1 VITYQEFL
9 ATYENGLPT
18 ASGVESVV
26 MDHKASPEYE
36 LAVIADQYD
45 RQKNATIMAF
55 KKYIHTVTGA
65 SIVDPYAANH
75 KIPSNMFRRLNVQR
89 TQYSL
94 GNGLSFQNKAIKDKF
109 GKEFDA
115 TVQKIGYA
123 ANIHG
128 LAFGFWNLDRLYCF
142 RLTEFAPIYD
152 ENTGMLMAGVRFWQV
167 NDNQPLNMWLYTVD
181 GIMRF
186 TKKNGDQSA
195 KALDTLFTPY
205 VGIVT
210 KTQADGEQITG
221 GENYPTLP
229 IVPLWGSELKQST
242 LVGMREGVDAY
253 DLIRSGLAND
263 LTEAAFV
270 FWFVNNVQGM
280 NETDKSEWL
289 DKLRKTHVAITE
301 GDGSGGGSSVTPY
314 TQDVPHEARTAYLDR
329 IKAGLYEDFG
339 GLDVHTIAAGS
350 TNDHIDAAYQPL
362 DENADDFEYQV
373 IEFVQGLGELQG
385 IEEDKATPIFKRN
398 RISNQLEQTQMV
410 LSAGSYLPATTVR
423 KHLPFISVDEIE
435 EIEKELANEE
445 VARYR
450 ALEEELNAIKAEK
463 TATPDQPAQLK
474 EQTEQP
480 AQQPESNQ

>member
-18 ASGVESVV
+18 AAGVESVV
-26 MDHKASPEYE
+26 MDHKASNEYQ
-36 LAVIADQYD
+36 LALIADEYD
-45 RQKNATIMAF
+45 RQKNATIMRYE
-55 KKYIHTVTGA
+55 KYIHTMTGA

-94 GNGLSFQNKAIKDKF
+94 GNGLSFQDKAVKDKF
-109 GKEFDA
+109 GREFDT

-128 LAFGFWNLDRLYCF
+128 LAFGFWNLNRLYCF

-152 ENTGMLMAGVRFWQV
+152 ENTGALMAGVRFWQV
-167 NDNQPLNMWLYTVD
+167 NDKQPLNMWLYTVD

-186 TKKNGDQSA
+186 TKKNGEQNA
-195 KALDTLFTPY
+195 VALDTQFTPY

-242 LVGMREGVDAY
+242 LVGMREGIDAY

-263 LTEAAFV
+263 LTESAFIY
-270 FWFVNNVQGM
+270 WLVNNANGM
-280 NETDKSEWL
+280 EEPDKA
-289 DKLRKTHVAITE
+289 KLLQELRTKHMGVTE
-301 GDGSGGGSSVTPY
+301 SDGNGNGTSITPY

-385 IEEDKATPIFKRN
+385 IEEEDATPIFKRN

-410 LSAGSYLPATTVR
+410 LAAGTYLDDETVIR
-423 KHLPFISVDEIE
+423 HLPFISVDEVE
-435 EIEKELANEE
+435 EIMKRKANADVE
-445 VARYR
+445 RYR
-450 ALEEELNAIKAEK
+450 AQEEE
-463 TATPDQPAQLK
+463 QSAQEQIQTQQQ

-480 AQQPESNQ
+480 QEDNE